1 LEPFLVTFGL
11 TFLISRLSLSEGMRF
26 WGELAFWSP
35 LIFSSFM
42 GFFQHKDAYK
52 ALQFP
57 EFRAYVTGNTLF
69 TIALLIQEVVLAYE
83 IYKITHNPLALG
95 LIGLAEAVPF
105 ISLVLFGGHFAD
117 NRDKKTIMQVTLS
130 LIIASSIFLLYSST
144 QLHSADQDFHIY
156 SIYAVIFIIG
166 LSKGFFSPA
175 ASSLNPFLVPKEVF
189 ANSAT
194 WNSSFWQLGS
204 ILGPG
209 VAGFLYAYAGL
220 SGSLITVI
228 ALLLGVMLCIFQIE
242 NRPVPIKTIQHESIW
257 QSLREGIAYVF
268 KTKIILYSISLDL
281 FSVLFGGVIAIL
293 PIFAEDILKVGAE
306 GLGILR
312 AAPSVGAVV
321 TMITLVYFPPLKHAW
336 RNLILAIAGF
346 GLATLVFGL
355 STNFW
360 LSVTALFFTGAFDS
374 ISVVI
379 RQTVLRFYTPDE
391 MRGRVSSVN
400 GVFVST
406 SNELGAFESG
416 VAAKIFGTVPSVLI
430 GAGVTLVL
438 VSLVAITSKELF
450 DIQVDQKVSE

>member
-1 LEPFLVTFGL
+1 
-11 TFLISRLSLSEGMRF
+11 
-26 WGELAFWSP
+26 
-35 LIFSSFM
+35 M

-117 NRDKKTIMQVTLS
+117 NRDKKKIMQVTLS
-130 LIIASSIFLLYSST
+130 LIIASSIFLLYAST
-144 QLHSADQDFHIY
+144 QLQSADQDFHIY

-189 ANSAT
+189 ANAAT

-220 SGSLITVI
+220 SGSLMTVI
-228 ALLLGVMLCIFQIE
+228 VLLLGVMVCIFQIDS
-242 NRPVPIKTIQHESIW
+242 RPVPEKTVHHESIW
-257 QSLREGIAYVF
+257 HSLREGIAYVF

-321 TMITLVYFPPLKHAW
+321 TMVTLVYFPPLKHAW

-346 GLATLVFGL
+346 GLATLVFGV

-379 RQTVLRFYTPDE
+379 RQTVLRYYTPDE

-416 VAAKIFGTVPSVLI
+416 VAAKLFGTVPSVLI
-430 GAGVTLVL
+430 GAGVTMVL
-438 VSLVAITSKELF
+438 VSIVALTSKELF
-450 DIQVDQKVSE
+450 DLNVDQKVTE

>member
-1 LEPFLVTFGL
+1 
-11 TFLISRLSLSEGMRF
+11 M
-26 WGELAFWSP
+26 
-35 LIFSSFM
+35 
-42 GFFQHKDAYK
+42 DAYK

-117 NRDKKTIMQVTLS
+117 NRDKKKIMQVTLS

-189 ANSAT
+189 ANAAT

-228 ALLLGVMLCIFQIE
+228 ALLLGVMVCIFQID
-242 NRPVPIKTIQHESIW
+242 NRPVPVKTVQHESIW

-416 VAAKIFGTVPSVLI
+416 VAAKIFGPVPSVLI

-450 DIQVDQKVSE
+450 DIQVDQKVNE

>member
-1 LEPFLVTFGL
+1 
-11 TFLISRLSLSEGMRF
+11 
-26 WGELAFWSP
+26 
-35 LIFSSFM
+35 M

-117 NRDKKTIMQVTLS
+117 NRDKKKIMQVTLS

-144 QLHSADQDFHIY
+144 QLQSADQDFHIY

-189 ANSAT
+189 ANAAT

-220 SGSLITVI
+220 SGSLLTVI
-228 ALLLGVMLCIFQIE
+228 VLLLGVMVCIFQIDS
-242 NRPVPIKTIQHESIW
+242 RPVPEKTVHHESIW
-257 QSLREGIAYVF
+257 HSLREGIAYVF

-321 TMITLVYFPPLKHAW
+321 TMVTLVYFPPLKHAW

-416 VAAKIFGTVPSVLI
+416 VAAKLFGTVPSVLI

-438 VSLVAITSKELF
+438 VSMVALTSTELF
-450 DIQVDQKVSE
+450 DLDVDQKVSE

>member
-1 LEPFLVTFGL
+1 
-11 TFLISRLSLSEGMRF
+11 
-26 WGELAFWSP
+26 
-35 LIFSSFM
+35 M

-117 NRDKKTIMQVTLS
+117 NRDKKKIMQVTLS

-189 ANSAT
+189 ANAAT

-228 ALLLGVMLCIFQIE
+228 ALLLGVMVCIFQID
-242 NRPVPIKTIQHESIW
+242 NRPVPVKTVQHESIW

-321 TMITLVYFPPLKHAW
+321 TMITLVYFPPLKYAW

-450 DIQVDQKVSE
+450 DIQVDQKVNE

>member
-1 LEPFLVTFGL
+1 
-11 TFLISRLSLSEGMRF
+11 
-26 WGELAFWSP
+26 
-35 LIFSSFM
+35 M

-117 NRDKKTIMQVTLS
+117 NRDKKKIMQMTLS
-130 LIIASSIFLLYSST
+130 LIIASSVFLLYSST
-144 QLHSADQDFHIY
+144 QLQSADPDFHIY

-189 ANSAT
+189 ANAAT

-228 ALLLGVMLCIFQIE
+228 ALLLGVMVCIFQIE
-242 NRPVPIKTIQHESIW
+242 NRPVPVKTVQHESIW
-257 QSLREGIAYVF
+257 HSLREGIAYVF

-321 TMITLVYFPPLKHAW
+321 TMVTLVYFPPLKHAW

-346 GLATLVFGL
+346 GVATLVFGV

-406 SNELGAFESG
+406 SNEMGAFESG
-416 VAAKIFGTVPSVLI
+416 VAAKFFGTVPSVLL

-438 VSLVAITSKELF
+438 VSLVALTSKELF
-450 DIQVDQKVSE
+450 DLKVDQKIAEN

>member
-1 LEPFLVTFGL
+1 
-11 TFLISRLSLSEGMRF
+11 
-26 WGELAFWSP
+26 
-35 LIFSSFM
+35 M

-130 LIIASSIFLLYSST
+130 LIIASSLFLLYSST
-144 QLHSADQDFHIY
+144 QLHSANQDFHIY

-189 ANSAT
+189 ANAAT

-228 ALLLGVMLCIFQIE
+228 ALLLGVMVCIFQIE
-242 NRPVPIKTIQHESIW
+242 NRPVPVKTVQHESIW

-346 GLATLVFGL
+346 GVATLVFGL
-355 STNFW
+355 STHFW
-360 LSVTALFFTGAFDS
+360 LSVIALFFTGAFDS

-416 VAAKIFGTVPSVLI
+416 VSAKIFGTVPSVLI

-450 DIQVDQKVSE
+450 DIQVDQKVNE

>member
-1 LEPFLVTFGL
+1 
-11 TFLISRLSLSEGMRF
+11 
-26 WGELAFWSP
+26 
-35 LIFSSFM
+35 M

-130 LIIASSIFLLYSST
+130 LIIAASVFLLYSST

-189 ANSAT
+189 ANAAT

-228 ALLLGVMLCIFQIE
+228 ALLLGVMVCIFQIE
-242 NRPVPIKTIQHESIW
+242 NRPVPLKTVQHESIW
-257 QSLREGIAYVF
+257 HSLREGIAYVF

-321 TMITLVYFPPLKHAW
+321 TMVTLVYYPPLKHAW

-346 GLATLVFGL
+346 GIATLVFGL

-360 LSVTALFFTGAFDS
+360 LSVVALFFTGAFDS

-430 GAGVTLVL
+430 GAGVTMIL

-450 DIQVDQKVSE
+450 DLKVDQKIAED

>member
-1 LEPFLVTFGL
+1 
-11 TFLISRLSLSEGMRF
+11 
-26 WGELAFWSP
+26 
-35 LIFSSFM
+35 M

-117 NRDKKTIMQVTLS
+117 NRDKKKIMQVTLS

-189 ANSAT
+189 ANAAT

-228 ALLLGVMLCIFQIE
+228 ALLLGVMVCIFQID
-242 NRPVPIKTIQHESIW
+242 NRPVPVKTVQHESIW

-346 GLATLVFGL
+346 GVATLVFGL

-450 DIQVDQKVSE
+450 DIQVDQKVNE

>member
-1 LEPFLVTFGL
+1 
-11 TFLISRLSLSEGMRF
+11 
-26 WGELAFWSP
+26 
-35 LIFSSFM
+35 M
-42 GFFQHKDAYK
+42 GFFQHKEAYK

-117 NRDKKTIMQVTLS
+117 NRDKKKIMQVTLS
-130 LIIASSIFLLYSST
+130 LIIAASIFLLYSSS
-144 QLHSADQDFHIY
+144 QLRSADPDFHIY

-189 ANSAT
+189 ANAAT

-228 ALLLGVMLCIFQIE
+228 ALLLGVMVCIFQIE
-242 NRPVPIKTIQHESIW
+242 NRPVPVKTVQHESIW
-257 QSLREGIAYVF
+257 HSLREGIAYVF

-321 TMITLVYFPPLKHAW
+321 TMVTLVYFPPLKHAW

-346 GLATLVFGL
+346 GIATFVFGL

-406 SNELGAFESG
+406 SNEMGAFESG
-416 VAAKIFGTVPSVLI
+416 VAAKFFGTVPSVLI
-430 GAGVTLVL
+430 GAGVTMVL
-438 VSLVAITSKELF
+438 VSLVALTSKELF
-450 DIQVDQKVSE
+450 DLNVDQKINE

>member
-1 LEPFLVTFGL
+1 
-11 TFLISRLSLSEGMRF
+11 
-26 WGELAFWSP
+26 
-35 LIFSSFM
+35 M

-130 LIIASSIFLLYSST
+130 LIIASSLFLLYSST
-144 QLHSADQDFHIY
+144 QLHSANQDFHIY

-189 ANSAT
+189 ANAAT

-228 ALLLGVMLCIFQIE
+228 ALLLGVMVCIFQIE
-242 NRPVPIKTIQHESIW
+242 NRPVPVKTVQHESIW

-346 GLATLVFGL
+346 GVATLVFGL
-355 STNFW
+355 STHFW
-360 LSVTALFFTGAFDS
+360 LSVIALFFTGAFDS

-450 DIQVDQKVSE
+450 DIQVDQKVNE

>member
-1 LEPFLVTFGL
+1 
-11 TFLISRLSLSEGMRF
+11 
-26 WGELAFWSP
+26 
-35 LIFSSFM
+35 M

-117 NRDKKTIMQVTLS
+117 NRDKKKIMQVTLS
-130 LIIASSIFLLYSST
+130 LIIASSIFLLYAST
-144 QLHSADQDFHIY
+144 QLQSADQDFHIY

-189 ANSAT
+189 ANAAT

-220 SGSLITVI
+220 SGSLMTVI
-228 ALLLGVMLCIFQIE
+228 ALLLGVMVCIFQIDS
-242 NRPVPIKTIQHESIW
+242 RPVPEKTVHHESIW
-257 QSLREGIAYVF
+257 HSLREGIAYVF

-321 TMITLVYFPPLKHAW
+321 TMVTLVYFPPLKHAW

-346 GLATLVFGL
+346 GLATLVFGV

-416 VAAKIFGTVPSVLI
+416 VAAKLFGTVPSVLI
-430 GAGVTLVL
+430 GAGVTMVL
-438 VSLVAITSKELF
+438 VSIVALTSKELF
-450 DIQVDQKVSE
+450 DLDVDQKVTE

>member
-1 LEPFLVTFGL
+1 
-11 TFLISRLSLSEGMRF
+11 
-26 WGELAFWSP
+26 
-35 LIFSSFM
+35 M

-117 NRDKKTIMQVTLS
+117 NRDKKKIMQVTLS

-144 QLHSADQDFHIY
+144 QLQSADQDFHIY

-189 ANSAT
+189 ANAAT

-220 SGSLITVI
+220 SGSLMTVI
-228 ALLLGVMLCIFQIE
+228 ALLLGVMICIFQIE
-242 NRPVPIKTIQHESIW
+242 NRPVPVKTVQHESIW
-257 QSLREGIAYVF
+257 HSLREGIAYVF

-321 TMITLVYFPPLKHAW
+321 TMVTLVYFPPLKHAW

-346 GLATLVFGL
+346 GVATLIFGV

-360 LSVTALFFTGAFDS
+360 ISVVALFFTGAFDS

-391 MRGRVSSVN
+391 MRRRVSSVN

-406 SNELGAFESG
+406 SNEMGAFESG
-416 VAAKIFGTVPSVLI
+416 VAAKFFGTVPSVLL

-438 VSLVAITSKELF
+438 VSLVALTSKELF
-450 DIQVDQKVSE
+450 DLKVDQKIAED

>member
-1 LEPFLVTFGL
+1 
-11 TFLISRLSLSEGMRF
+11 
-26 WGELAFWSP
+26 
-35 LIFSSFM
+35 M

-117 NRDKKTIMQVTLS
+117 NRDKKKIMQVTLS

-144 QLHSADQDFHIY
+144 QLQSADQDFHIY

-189 ANSAT
+189 ANAAT

-220 SGSLITVI
+220 SGSLMTVI
-228 ALLLGVMLCIFQIE
+228 ALLLGVMVCIFQID
-242 NRPVPIKTIQHESIW
+242 NRPVPEKTVHHESIW
-257 QSLREGIAYVF
+257 HSLREGIAYVF

-321 TMITLVYFPPLKHAW
+321 TMVTLVYFPPLKHAW

-346 GLATLVFGL
+346 GLATLVFGV

-416 VAAKIFGTVPSVLI
+416 VAAKLFGTVPSVLI

-438 VSLVAITSKELF
+438 VSLVALTSKELF
-450 DIQVDQKVSE
+450 DLKVDQKIAEE

>member
-1 LEPFLVTFGL
+1 
-11 TFLISRLSLSEGMRF
+11 
-26 WGELAFWSP
+26 
-35 LIFSSFM
+35 M

-52 ALQFP
+52 ALAFP

-117 NRDKKTIMQVTLS
+117 NRDKKKIMQVTLS
-130 LIIASSIFLLYSST
+130 LIIAASVFLLYSST
-144 QLHSADQDFHIY
+144 QLQSADQDFHIY

-189 ANSAT
+189 ANAAT

-228 ALLLGVMLCIFQIE
+228 ALLLGVMLCIFQID
-242 NRPVPIKTIQHESIW
+242 NRPVPVKTVHHESIW
-257 QSLREGIAYVF
+257 HSLREGIAYVF

-321 TMITLVYFPPLKHAW
+321 TMVTLVYFPPLKHAW

-346 GLATLVFGL
+346 GLATFVFGL

-406 SNELGAFESG
+406 SNEMGAFESG
-416 VAAKIFGTVPSVLI
+416 VAAKVFGTVPSVLI
-430 GAGVTLVL
+430 GAGVTMVL

-450 DIQVDQKVSE
+450 DLKVDEKVSE

>member
-1 LEPFLVTFGL
+1 MIWLFGVHL
-11 TFLISRLSLSEGMRF
+11 FIYY
-26 WGELAFWSP
+26 
-35 LIFSSFM
+35 M
-42 GFFQHKDAYK
+42 GFSQHKDAYK

-117 NRDKKTIMQVTLS
+117 NRDKKKIMQVTLS
-130 LIIASSIFLLYSST
+130 LIIASSVFLLYSST
-144 QLHSADQDFHIY
+144 QLQSADPDFHIY

-189 ANSAT
+189 ANAAT

-228 ALLLGVMLCIFQIE
+228 ALLCGVMFCIFQIE
-242 NRPVPIKTIQHESIW
+242 NRPVPVKTVQHESIW

-321 TMITLVYFPPLKHAW
+321 TMVTLVYFPPLKHAW

-346 GLATLVFGL
+346 GLATFVFGL

-360 LSVTALFFTGAFDS
+360 LSVVALFFTGAFDS

-406 SNELGAFESG
+406 SNEMGAFESG

-430 GAGVTLVL
+430 GAGVTMVL
-438 VSLVAITSKELF
+438 VSLVAIASKELF
-450 DIQVDQKVSE
+450 DLKVDEKIAEE

>member
-1 LEPFLVTFGL
+1 
-11 TFLISRLSLSEGMRF
+11 
-26 WGELAFWSP
+26 
-35 LIFSSFM
+35 M

-117 NRDKKTIMQVTLS
+117 NRDKKKIMQITLS
-130 LIIASSIFLLYSST
+130 LIIASSVFLLYSST
-144 QLHSADQDFHIY
+144 QLQSADQDFHIY

-189 ANSAT
+189 ANAAT

-242 NRPVPIKTIQHESIW
+242 NRPVPVKTVHHESIW
-257 QSLREGIAYVF
+257 HSLREGIAYVF

-321 TMITLVYFPPLKHAW
+321 TMVTLVYFPPLKHAW

-346 GLATLVFGL
+346 GLATFVFGL

-406 SNELGAFESG
+406 SNEMGAFESG

-430 GAGVTLVL
+430 GAGVTMVL
-438 VSLVAITSKELF
+438 VSLVALTSKELF
-450 DIQVDQKVSE
+450 DLNVDQKITE

>member
-1 LEPFLVTFGL
+1 
-11 TFLISRLSLSEGMRF
+11 
-26 WGELAFWSP
+26 
-35 LIFSSFM
+35 M

-117 NRDKKTIMQVTLS
+117 NRDKKKIMQVTLS
-130 LIIASSIFLLYSST
+130 LIISSSIFLLYSSS
-144 QLHSADQDFHIY
+144 QLRSADPDFHIY

-189 ANSAT
+189 ANAAT

-228 ALLLGVMLCIFQIE
+228 ALLLGVMVCIFQID
-242 NRPVPIKTIQHESIW
+242 NRPVPVKTVHHESIW
-257 QSLREGIAYVF
+257 HSLREGIAYVF

-321 TMITLVYFPPLKHAW
+321 TMVTLVYFPPLKHAW

-346 GLATLVFGL
+346 GIATFVFGL

-406 SNELGAFESG
+406 SNEMGAFESG
-416 VAAKIFGTVPSVLI
+416 VAAKFFGTVPSVLI
-430 GAGVTLVL
+430 GAGVTMVL

-450 DIQVDQKVSE
+450 DLNVDQKINE

>member
-1 LEPFLVTFGL
+1 
-11 TFLISRLSLSEGMRF
+11 
-26 WGELAFWSP
+26 
-35 LIFSSFM
+35 M

-117 NRDKKTIMQVTLS
+117 NRDKKKIMQVTLS

-189 ANSAT
+189 ANAAT

-228 ALLLGVMLCIFQIE
+228 ALLLGVMVCIFQID
-242 NRPVPIKTIQHESIW
+242 NRPVPVKTVQHESIW

-430 GAGVTLVL
+430 GAGLTLVL

-450 DIQVDQKVSE
+450 DIQVDQKVNE

>member
-1 LEPFLVTFGL
+1 
-11 TFLISRLSLSEGMRF
+11 
-26 WGELAFWSP
+26 
-35 LIFSSFM
+35 M

-117 NRDKKTIMQVTLS
+117 NRDKKKIMQVTLS
-130 LIIASSIFLLYSST
+130 LIIASSVFLLYSST
-144 QLHSADQDFHIY
+144 QLQSADQDFHIY

-189 ANSAT
+189 ANAAT

-228 ALLLGVMLCIFQIE
+228 ALLLGVMVCIFQIE
-242 NRPVPIKTIQHESIW
+242 NRPVPVKTVQHESIW
-257 QSLREGIAYVF
+257 HSLREGIAYVF

-321 TMITLVYFPPLKHAW
+321 TMVTLVYFPPLKHAW

-346 GLATLVFGL
+346 GVATLIFGV

-360 LSVTALFFTGAFDS
+360 ISVVALFFTGAFDS

-406 SNELGAFESG
+406 SNEMGAFESG
-416 VAAKIFGTVPSVLI
+416 VAAKFFGTVPSVLL

-438 VSLVAITSKELF
+438 VSLVALTSKELF
-450 DIQVDQKVSE
+450 DLKVDQKIAED

>member
-1 LEPFLVTFGL
+1 
-11 TFLISRLSLSEGMRF
+11 
-26 WGELAFWSP
+26 
-35 LIFSSFM
+35 M

-117 NRDKKTIMQVTLS
+117 NRDKKKIMQVTLS
-130 LIIASSIFLLYSST
+130 LIIASSVFLLYSST
-144 QLHSADQDFHIY
+144 QLQSADQDFHIY

-189 ANSAT
+189 ANAAT

-220 SGSLITVI
+220 SGSLMTVI
-228 ALLLGVMLCIFQIE
+228 SLLLGVMICIFQIE
-242 NRPVPIKTIQHESIW
+242 NRPVPVKTVQHESIW
-257 QSLREGIAYVF
+257 HSLREGIAYVF

-321 TMITLVYFPPLKHAW
+321 TMVTLVYFPPLKHAW

-346 GLATLVFGL
+346 GVATLIFGV

-360 LSVTALFFTGAFDS
+360 ISVVALFFTGAFDS

-406 SNELGAFESG
+406 SNEMGAFESG
-416 VAAKIFGTVPSVLI
+416 VAAKFFGTVPSVLL

-438 VSLVAITSKELF
+438 VSLVALTSKELF
-450 DIQVDQKVSE
+450 DLKVDQKIAED

>member
-1 LEPFLVTFGL
+1 
-11 TFLISRLSLSEGMRF
+11 
-26 WGELAFWSP
+26 
-35 LIFSSFM
+35 M

-117 NRDKKTIMQVTLS
+117 NRDKKKIMQVTLS

-144 QLHSADQDFHIY
+144 QLQSADQDFHIY

-189 ANSAT
+189 ANAAT

-220 SGSLITVI
+220 SGSLVTVI
-228 ALLLGVMLCIFQIE
+228 VLLLGVMVCIFQIDS
-242 NRPVPIKTIQHESIW
+242 RPVPEKTVHHESIW
-257 QSLREGIAYVF
+257 HSLREGIAYVF

-321 TMITLVYFPPLKHAW
+321 TMVTLVYFPPLKHAW

-346 GLATLVFGL
+346 GIATLVFGL

-416 VAAKIFGTVPSVLI
+416 VAAKLFGTVPSVLI
-430 GAGVTLVL
+430 GAGVTMVL
-438 VSLVAITSKELF
+438 VSIVALTSKELF
-450 DIQVDQKVSE
+450 DLNVDQKVSE

>member
-1 LEPFLVTFGL
+1 
-11 TFLISRLSLSEGMRF
+11 
-26 WGELAFWSP
+26 
-35 LIFSSFM
+35 M
-42 GFFQHKDAYK
+42 GFFQNKEAYK

-57 EFRAYVTGNTLF
+57 EFRAYVSGNTLF

-117 NRDKKTIMQVTLS
+117 NRDKKKIMQVTLS

-144 QLHSADQDFHIY
+144 QLQSADPDFHIY

-189 ANSAT
+189 ANAAT

-228 ALLLGVMLCIFQIE
+228 ALLLGVMVCIFQIE
-242 NRPVPIKTIQHESIW
+242 NRPVPVKTVKHESIW
-257 QSLREGIAYVF
+257 HSLREGIAYVF

-321 TMITLVYFPPLKHAW
+321 TMVTLVYFPPLKHAW

-346 GLATLVFGL
+346 GVATLVFGV

-406 SNELGAFESG
+406 SNEMGAFESG
-416 VAAKIFGTVPSVLI
+416 VAAKFFGTVPSVLL

-438 VSLVAITSKELF
+438 VSLVALTSKELF
-450 DIQVDQKVSE
+450 DLKVDQKIAED

>member
-1 LEPFLVTFGL
+1 
-11 TFLISRLSLSEGMRF
+11 
-26 WGELAFWSP
+26 
-35 LIFSSFM
+35 M

-117 NRDKKTIMQVTLS
+117 NRDKKKIMQVTLS

-189 ANSAT
+189 ANAAT

-228 ALLLGVMLCIFQIE
+228 ALLLGVMVCIFQID
-242 NRPVPIKTIQHESIW
+242 NRPVPLKTVQHESIW

-406 SNELGAFESG
+406 SNEMGAFESG

-450 DIQVDQKVSE
+450 DIQVDQKVNE

>member
-1 LEPFLVTFGL
+1 
-11 TFLISRLSLSEGMRF
+11 
-26 WGELAFWSP
+26 
-35 LIFSSFM
+35 M

-117 NRDKKTIMQVTLS
+117 NRDKKKIMQVTLS

-144 QLHSADQDFHIY
+144 QLQSADQDFHIY

-189 ANSAT
+189 ANAAT

-220 SGSLITVI
+220 SGSLLTVI
-228 ALLLGVMLCIFQIE
+228 VLLLGVMVCIFQIDS
-242 NRPVPIKTIQHESIW
+242 RPVPEKTVHHESIW
-257 QSLREGIAYVF
+257 HSLREGIAYVF

-321 TMITLVYFPPLKHAW
+321 TMVTLVYFPPLKHAW

-346 GLATLVFGL
+346 GIATLVFGL

-416 VAAKIFGTVPSVLI
+416 VAAKLFGTVPSVLI
-430 GAGVTLVL
+430 GAGVTMVL
-438 VSLVAITSKELF
+438 VSIVALTSKELF
-450 DIQVDQKVSE
+450 DLNVDQKVSE

>member
-1 LEPFLVTFGL
+1 
-11 TFLISRLSLSEGMRF
+11 
-26 WGELAFWSP
+26 
-35 LIFSSFM
+35 M

-52 ALQFP
+52 ALQCP

-117 NRDKKTIMQVTLS
+117 NRDKKKIMQVTLS

-144 QLHSADQDFHIY
+144 QLQSADQDFHIY

-189 ANSAT
+189 ANAAT

-228 ALLLGVMLCIFQIE
+228 ALLLGVMVCIFQIDS
-242 NRPVPIKTIQHESIW
+242 RPVPAKTVHHESIW
-257 QSLREGIAYVF
+257 HSLREGIAYVF

-321 TMITLVYFPPLKHAW
+321 TMVTLVYFPPLKHAW

-346 GLATLVFGL
+346 GLATLVFGV

-416 VAAKIFGTVPSVLI
+416 VAAKLFGTVPSVLL

-438 VSLVAITSKELF
+438 VSIVALTSKELF
-450 DIQVDQKVSE
+450 DLNVDQKVSEE

>member
-1 LEPFLVTFGL
+1 
-11 TFLISRLSLSEGMRF
+11 
-26 WGELAFWSP
+26 
-35 LIFSSFM
+35 M

-117 NRDKKTIMQVTLS
+117 NRDKKKIMQVTLS
-130 LIIASSIFLLYSST
+130 LIIASSVFLLYSST
-144 QLHSADQDFHIY
+144 QLQSADPNFHIY

-189 ANSAT
+189 ANAAT

-220 SGSLITVI
+220 SGSLLTVI
-228 ALLLGVMLCIFQIE
+228 ALLMGVMVCIFQIE
-242 NRPVPIKTIQHESIW
+242 SRPVPVKTVHHESIW
-257 QSLREGIAYVF
+257 HSLREGIAYVF

-321 TMITLVYFPPLKHAW
+321 TMVTLVYFPPLKHAW

-346 GLATLVFGL
+346 GLATFVFGL

-360 LSVTALFFTGAFDS
+360 LSVVALFFTGAFDS

-406 SNELGAFESG
+406 SNEMGAFESG

-430 GAGVTLVL
+430 GAGVTIVL

-450 DIQVDQKVSE
+450 DLNVDQKMAEN

>member
-1 LEPFLVTFGL
+1 
-11 TFLISRLSLSEGMRF
+11 
-26 WGELAFWSP
+26 
-35 LIFSSFM
+35 M

-117 NRDKKTIMQVTLS
+117 NRDKKKIMQVTLS
-130 LIIASSIFLLYSST
+130 FIIASSVFLLYSST
-144 QLHSADQDFHIY
+144 QLQSADPDFHIY

-189 ANSAT
+189 ANAAT

-209 VAGFLYAYAGL
+209 VAGFLYVYAGL

-228 ALLLGVMLCIFQIE
+228 ALLLGVMVCIFQIE
-242 NRPVPIKTIQHESIW
+242 NRPVPVKTVQHESIW
-257 QSLREGIAYVF
+257 HSLREGISYVF

-321 TMITLVYFPPLKHAW
+321 TMVTLVYFPPLKHAW

-346 GLATLVFGL
+346 GVATLVFGV

-406 SNELGAFESG
+406 SNEMGAFESG
-416 VAAKIFGTVPSVLI
+416 VAAKFFGTVPSVLL

-438 VSLVAITSKELF
+438 VSLVALTSKELF
-450 DIQVDQKVSE
+450 DLKVDQKIAED

>member
-1 LEPFLVTFGL
+1 
-11 TFLISRLSLSEGMRF
+11 
-26 WGELAFWSP
+26 
-35 LIFSSFM
+35 M

-117 NRDKKTIMQVTLS
+117 NRDKKKIMQVTLS
-130 LIIASSIFLLYSST
+130 FIIASSVFLLYSST
-144 QLHSADQDFHIY
+144 QLQSADPDFHIY

-189 ANSAT
+189 ANAAT

-228 ALLLGVMLCIFQIE
+228 ALLLGVMVCIFQIE
-242 NRPVPIKTIQHESIW
+242 NRPVPVKTVQHESIW
-257 QSLREGIAYVF
+257 HSLREGISYVF

-321 TMITLVYFPPLKHAW
+321 TMVTLVYFPPLKHAW

-346 GLATLVFGL
+346 GVATLVFGV

-406 SNELGAFESG
+406 SNEMGAFESG
-416 VAAKIFGTVPSVLI
+416 VAAKFFGTVPSVLL

-438 VSLVAITSKELF
+438 VSLVALTSKELF
-450 DIQVDQKVSE
+450 DLKVDQKIAED

>member
-1 LEPFLVTFGL
+1 
-11 TFLISRLSLSEGMRF
+11 
-26 WGELAFWSP
+26 
-35 LIFSSFM
+35 
-42 GFFQHKDAYK
+42 
-52 ALQFP
+52 
-57 EFRAYVTGNTLF
+57 
-69 TIALLIQEVVLAYE
+69 LLIQEVVLAYE

-117 NRDKKTIMQVTLS
+117 NRDKKKIMQVTLS
-130 LIIASSIFLLYSST
+130 LIIASSVFLLYSST
-144 QLHSADQDFHIY
+144 QLQSADQDFHIY

-189 ANSAT
+189 ANAAT

-220 SGSLITVI
+220 SGSLMTVI
-228 ALLLGVMLCIFQIE
+228 ALLLGVMICIFQIE
-242 NRPVPIKTIQHESIW
+242 NRPVPVKTVHHESIW
-257 QSLREGIAYVF
+257 HSLREGIAYVF

-321 TMITLVYFPPLKHAW
+321 TMVTLVYFPPLKHAW

-346 GLATLVFGL
+346 GVATLIFGV

-360 LSVTALFFTGAFDS
+360 ISVVALFFTGAFDS

-406 SNELGAFESG
+406 SNEMGAFESG
-416 VAAKIFGTVPSVLI
+416 VAAKFFGTVPSVLL

-438 VSLVAITSKELF
+438 VSLVALTSKELF
-450 DIQVDQKVSE
+450 DLKVDQKIAED

>member
-1 LEPFLVTFGL
+1 
-11 TFLISRLSLSEGMRF
+11 
-26 WGELAFWSP
+26 
-35 LIFSSFM
+35 M

-189 ANSAT
+189 ANAAT

-228 ALLLGVMLCIFQIE
+228 VLLLGVMLCIFQIE

>member
-1 LEPFLVTFGL
+1 
-11 TFLISRLSLSEGMRF
+11 
-26 WGELAFWSP
+26 
-35 LIFSSFM
+35 M

-117 NRDKKTIMQVTLS
+117 NRDKKKIMQVTLS
-130 LIIASSIFLLYSST
+130 LIIASSIFLLYSSI
-144 QLHSADQDFHIY
+144 QLKTADQDFHIY

-189 ANSAT
+189 ANAAT

-209 VAGFLYAYAGL
+209 VAGFLYAFAGL

-228 ALLLGVMLCIFQIE
+228 ALLCGVMVCIFQIE
-242 NRPVPIKTIQHESIW
+242 NRPVPVKTVQHESIW

-293 PIFAEDILKVGAE
+293 PIYAEDILKVGAE
-306 GLGILR
+306 GLGVLR

-321 TMITLVYFPPLKHAW
+321 TMVTLVYFPPLKHAW

-346 GLATLVFGL
+346 GLATLVFGV

-360 LSVTALFFTGAFDS
+360 LSVVALFFTGAFDS

-406 SNELGAFESG
+406 SNEMGAFESG
-416 VAAKIFGTVPSVLI
+416 VAAKMFGTVPSVLL
-430 GAGVTLVL
+430 GAGATLVL
-438 VSLVAITSKELF
+438 VSLVAVTSKELF
-450 DIQVDQKVSE
+450 DLKVDQKVSE

>member
-1 LEPFLVTFGL
+1 
-11 TFLISRLSLSEGMRF
+11 
-26 WGELAFWSP
+26 
-35 LIFSSFM
+35 
-42 GFFQHKDAYK
+42 
-52 ALQFP
+52 
-57 EFRAYVTGNTLF
+57 
-69 TIALLIQEVVLAYE
+69 
-83 IYKITHNPLALG
+83 
-95 LIGLAEAVPF
+95 
-105 ISLVLFGGHFAD
+105 
-117 NRDKKTIMQVTLS
+117 
-130 LIIASSIFLLYSST
+130 LYSST
-144 QLHSADQDFHIY
+144 QLQSADQDFHIY

-189 ANSAT
+189 ANAAT

-228 ALLLGVMLCIFQIE
+228 ALLLGVMVCIFQIE
-242 NRPVPIKTIQHESIW
+242 NRPVPVKTVQHESIW
-257 QSLREGIAYVF
+257 HSLREGIAYVF

-321 TMITLVYFPPLKHAW
+321 TMVTLVYFPPLKHAW

-346 GLATLVFGL
+346 GVATLIFGV

-360 LSVTALFFTGAFDS
+360 

-406 SNELGAFESG
+406 SNEMGAFESG
-416 VAAKIFGTVPSVLI
+416 VAAKFFGTVPSVLL

-438 VSLVAITSKELF
+438 VSLVALTSKELF
-450 DIQVDQKVSE
+450 DLKVDQKIAED